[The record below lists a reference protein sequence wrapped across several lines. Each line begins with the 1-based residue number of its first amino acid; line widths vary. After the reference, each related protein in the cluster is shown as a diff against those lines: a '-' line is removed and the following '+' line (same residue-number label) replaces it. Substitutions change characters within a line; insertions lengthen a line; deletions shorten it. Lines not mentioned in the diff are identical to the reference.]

1 MYQIEKLQLS
11 ADTKIAD
18 VIINNP
24 YLMLL
29 LEHFGIE
36 PPLQE
41 QTVGDICAE
50 NKINTKLFLAF
61 VSLYNGLPYNFTDSF
76 SHHEISSII
85 VYLKNSHKYYSEEI
99 YPNILRIIRQMNSSE
114 SRNEMALV
122 EKFFDEYFAEVTEH
136 LNYENDIVFPYI
148 INLQEIFSGL
158 KNPVDLTK
166 YSVLEYKEHHN
177 DIKEKLDD
185 LKNLLIKYLP
195 QKEAPSIRRKL
206 LMSLFELEYDLNIH
220 SQIEDSLLIP
230 LVTKMEL
237 YLKNKK

>member
-36 PPLQE
+36 APLQE
-41 QTVGDICAE
+41 KTVGDVCAE
-50 NKINTKLFLAF
+50 NKINPKLFLAF
-61 VSLYNGLPYNFTDSF
+61 VSLYNGLPYDFGDNFTHCD
-76 SHHEISSII
+76 ISSII

-99 YPNILRIIRQMNSSE
+99 YPTILGIIRQMSHSE
-114 SRNEMALV
+114 SQSEMALV

-158 KNPVDLTK
+158 KNPVDLSK
-166 YSVLEYKEHHN
+166 YSVSEYREHHD

-230 LVTKMEL
+230 LVAKMEL
-237 YLKNKK
+237 YLKNKE